1 MKRATPIK
9 LVLLSVCAVGMYL
22 TVVGLMIL
30 YMDYPM
36 DLGQRMNRDGLLFI
50 LMGVMG
56 IIVAGSIISGIDRR
70 DETER
75 TERLLNEL
83 YAAHLS
89 LYHRICDLNKS
100 ADNQT
105 ETGQKPN

>member
-1 MKRATPIK
+1 
-9 LVLLSVCAVGMYL
+9 MYL
-22 TVVGLMIL
+22 SVVGLMVL

-36 DLGQRMNRDGLLFI
+36 DLSQRMNTDGLLFI

-75 TERLLNEL
+75 TDRLLNEL
-83 YAAHLS
+83 YAAYLS
-89 LYHRICDLNKS
+89 LHHRVCDLSKS
-100 ADNQT
+100 TDNQT